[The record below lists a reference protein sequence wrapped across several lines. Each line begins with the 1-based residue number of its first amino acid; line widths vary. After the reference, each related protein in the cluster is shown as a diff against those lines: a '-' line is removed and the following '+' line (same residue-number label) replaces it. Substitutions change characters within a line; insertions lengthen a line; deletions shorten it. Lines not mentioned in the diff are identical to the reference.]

1 MTHPTTGNITAS
13 RKLGDLR
20 ARTGSAVIL
29 VAFALGATWA
39 GGLAF
44 ALFWCG
50 AAIVILWEWQRMIGA
65 ERLAWRVAAG
75 GVGLLALTIL
85 PRADG
90 ALDALVVVVFGVFEA
105 CLGAP
110 GRRIW
115 AASGFAYAAL
125 FVVATVALRAS
136 VPVGERAI
144 MWLFAVVLVDRCL
157 RLSRRTP
164 SRRPKLWPR
173 VSPSKT
179 WSGTLSGVIAGG
191 AFGAALALFGIGH
204 RSAVVP
210 IFLLSAAA
218 AIVSQAGDA
227 FESAMKRRFGVKD
240 SSGLIPGHGG
250 VMDRLDGFVVA
261 AAFAFVIGTLR
272 NPSAVALGL
281 FHWD

>member
-144 MWLFAVVLVDRCL
+144 MWLFAVVWSTDVFAYLGG
-157 RLSRRTP
+157 RLLGG
-164 SRRPKLWPR
+164 PKLWPR

-191 AFGAALALFGIGH
+191 AFGAALALFGMGH

-250 VMDRLDGFVVA
+250 VMDRLDGFVAA